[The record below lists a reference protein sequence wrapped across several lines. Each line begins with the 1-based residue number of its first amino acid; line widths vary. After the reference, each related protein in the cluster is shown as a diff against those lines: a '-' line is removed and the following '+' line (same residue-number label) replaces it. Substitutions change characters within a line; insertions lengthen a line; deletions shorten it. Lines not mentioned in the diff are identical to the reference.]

1 MSNAT
6 DYKSS
11 KEAFVSG
18 MTGSSIAHINML
30 SLASPMSILL
40 YFLIR
45 RILPNHSLALY
56 KDFVILVV
64 PLLVSITFF
73 AETPMSTV
81 KALLPWLLWCSWTL
95 FARRENAIPLPSSRN
110 PVTPSPSQGGIS
122 QEEET
127 PTATREQLAP
137 LTVYRSQ
144 MLLLTMLCILAV
156 DFPIFPR
163 SLAKCED
170 FGVSLMDLGVGSF
183 VFSQGIV
190 SAAPIV
196 KDPAHLKMPLTT
208 KVLAVAWKCL
218 PVVVLGLLR
227 TLSVKGMEYPEHVTE
242 YGVHWNFFITLAI
255 LPILQALLHPL
266 MTRASIVFLGVAAGT
281 LHQVLL
287 NKGLMDY
294 IFSAPRVGIV
304 SANKEG
310 LVSLTG
316 YLAIHLL
323 GLSIGTLILPP
334 TPSHFRRRIR
344 ELRHGGHGH
353 RSSHSDEAPPSVD
366 IVTPAA
372 RENDKTAIELCSYA
386 VLWWTVLG
394 ALQFF
399 NVGGGISRRL
409 VNVQYIVWVTAY
421 NTTFLLCYVLL
432 DLAFFSAPHNTSYYS
447 PVSKLKVRPDPALAE
462 RRKYAIA
469 WAVPPLLAAVNKNG
483 LALFVL
489 ANLATGLV
497 NMILPTMYMSNWLAF
512 SILLGYAFGIAGLAW
527 KFRHKRLVAL

>member
-30 SLASPMSILL
+30 SLASPVSDSISYASVVPHTSKMSILL

-170 FGVSLMDLGVGSF
+170 FGVSL
-183 VFSQGIV
+183 V
-190 SAAPIV
+190 SSVHIGQAA
-196 KDPAHLKMPLTT
+196 
-208 KVLAVAWKCL
+208 
-218 PVVVLGLLR
+218 
-227 TLSVKGMEYPEHVTE
+227 
-242 YGVHWNFFITLAI
+242 
-255 LPILQALLHPL
+255 
-266 MTRASIVFLGVAAGT
+266 
-281 LHQVLL
+281 
-287 NKGLMDY
+287 
-294 IFSAPRVGIV
+294 
-304 SANKEG
+304 
-310 LVSLTG
+310 
-316 YLAIHLL
+316 
-323 GLSIGTLILPP
+323 
-334 TPSHFRRRIR
+334 
-344 ELRHGGHGH
+344 
-353 RSSHSDEAPPSVD
+353 
-366 IVTPAA
+366 
-372 RENDKTAIELCSYA
+372 
-386 VLWWTVLG
+386 
-394 ALQFF
+394 
-399 NVGGGISRRL
+399 
-409 VNVQYIVWVTAY
+409 
-421 NTTFLLCYVLL
+421 
-432 DLAFFSAPHNTSYYS
+432 
-447 PVSKLKVRPDPALAE
+447 
-462 RRKYAIA
+462 
-469 WAVPPLLAAVNKNG
+469 
-483 LALFVL
+483 
-489 ANLATGLV
+489 
-497 NMILPTMYMSNWLAF
+497 
-512 SILLGYAFGIAGLAW
+512 
-527 KFRHKRLVAL
+527 